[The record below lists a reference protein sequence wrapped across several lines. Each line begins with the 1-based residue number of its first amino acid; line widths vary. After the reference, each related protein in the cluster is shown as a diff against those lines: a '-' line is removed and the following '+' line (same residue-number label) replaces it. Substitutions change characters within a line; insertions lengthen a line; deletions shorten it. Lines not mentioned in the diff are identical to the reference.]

1 MVRAFYRIGRA
12 VCAALCLSAFAGLC
26 APVPSEAEQA
36 EVRPVVERLT
46 ADDFAQLRAKRV
58 SHGEMSS
65 LLLSYATAAESSAAR
80 FLLVRTAFRQKAIS
94 CVQGEEGNGGVSS
107 LEEMFDTVLSADG
120 VLYAVEVARFSLS
133 DLRRLADRRVD
144 GAKAF
149 MQRFAE
155 LERKTRPVGHF
166 RDRVAKSPDDPA
178 LRDGLGRSYA
188 ALGEWDAALAEF
200 ANAGGGRHDSAARF
214 ELAYPLVGAVGLTS
228 ADVAEHWWAFADD
241 ASVPADARGIYRDHA
256 AQWYRVAITN
266 GVLRGLKRAV
276 AERRIA
282 AAEAD
287 SAAAA
292 SSTTSSSAT
301 DGAQP
306 GADGLPPIRIPLLRD
321 MELNLVGIPVGAETN
336 SRPFWIS
343 PTAVSREQF
352 RVYRRSSSDDSAKSG
367 ADAKKPVSVSSREAS
382 AFCEHLTKKF
392 RSRLPNGY
400 VFRLPVA
407 EERERALAAFAAQ
420 TAAGDSGEAAAAD
433 MAHDIAE
440 HLLDPAEAARAAGGS
455 SRRAASS
462 QEKEAEARGG
472 AKGQEARFRV
482 VVGPDVV
489 RELGSGRGRR

>member
-26 APVPSEAEQA
+26 APVPSEAEQD

-46 ADDFAQLRAKRV
+46 ADDFAQLRAKKV

-94 CVQGEEGNGGVSS
+94 CVQGEEGNGGISS

-166 RDRVAKSPDDPA
+166 RDRLAKSPEDPA
-178 LRDGLGRSYA
+178 LRDGLGRAYV
-188 ALGEWDAALAEF
+188 ALGEWDEALAEF
-200 ANAGGGRHDSAARF
+200 ANAGGGRHDAVARF
-214 ELAYPLVGAVGLTS
+214 ELAYPLVGATGLTS
-228 ADVAEHWWAFADD
+228 ADVADHWWTFADD
-241 ASVPADARGIYRDHA
+241 ASVPAEARGSYRGHA
-256 AQWYRVAITN
+256 AQWYRTAMTN
-266 GVLRGLKRAV
+266 GVLRGLKKAV

-287 SAAAA
+287 SAATATSSAA
-292 SSTTSSSAT
+292 SD
-301 DGAQP
+301 DGARP
-306 GADGLPPIRIPLLRD
+306 KADELPPIRIPLLRD

-343 PTAVSREQF
+343 PTAVVREQF

-367 ADAKKPVSVSSREAS
+367 GDAKKPVSVSFRDAM

-400 VFRLPVA
+400 VFRLPVV
-407 EERERALAAFAAQ
+407 EERERALAAFASR
-420 TAAGDSGEAAAAD
+420 TDAGDSGEAVATD
-433 MAHDIAE
+433 MSRDVAE

-455 SRRAASS
+455 SRRAAAS
-462 QEKEAEARGG
+462 QEKEARGG
-472 AKGQEARFRV
+472 VKGHEARFRI

-489 RELGSGRGRR
+489 RELGAGRGRR

>member
-1 MVRAFYRIGRA
+1 MVRAFYRIG
-12 VCAALCLSAFAGLC
+12 VCAALCISAFAGLC
-26 APVPSEAEQA
+26 APVPSEAEQS

-46 ADDFAQLRAKRV
+46 ADDFAQLRAKKV

-65 LLLSYATAAESSAAR
+65 LLLSYATAAESPAAR

-94 CVQGEEGNGGVSS
+94 CVQGEEGNGGISS

-144 GAKAF
+144 GARAF

-166 RDRVAKSPDDPA
+166 RDRIAKSPEDPA

-188 ALGEWDAALAEF
+188 ALGEWNGALAEF
-200 ANAGGGRHDSAARF
+200 ANAGGGRHDAVARF
-214 ELAYPLVGAVGLTS
+214 ELAYPLVGAIGLTS

-241 ASVPADARGIYRDHA
+241 ASVPADARGIYRGHA

-266 GVLRGLKRAV
+266 GVLRGLKKAV

-287 SAAAA
+287 SASAA
-292 SSTTSSSAT
+292 TTAA
-301 DGAQP
+301 DGAHP
-306 GADGLPPIRIPLLRD
+306 GAVELPPIRIPLLRD

-343 PTAVSREQF
+343 PTAVVREQF

-367 ADAKKPVSVSSREAS
+367 GDAQKPVSVSSREAS

-400 VFRLPVA
+400 VFRLPLV
-407 EERERALAAFAAQ
+407 EERERAMAAFAAR
-420 TAAGDSGEAAAAD
+420 TVAGDSGEAVATD
-433 MAHDIAE
+433 MSRDVAE
-440 HLLDPAEAARAAGGS
+440 HLLDPAEAVRAAGGS

-472 AKGQEARFRV
+472 VKGQEARFRV

-489 RELGSGRGRR
+489 RELGAGRGRR